1 MFKCVCL
8 GTRCV
13 TGWTDWD
20 FFGVFTVFIV
30 FFRCCHSN
38 MVTIT
43 SSKHEYAR
51 AVIISVLKLQLQLK
65 AEANLIKKNCLHYS
79 FHKISELMDSIK
91 TT

>member
-20 FFGVFTVFIV
+20 FFGVFTVFVV

-65 AEANLIKKNCLHYS
+65 AEANLIKK
-79 FHKISELMDSIK
+79 KIACITHFIK
-91 TT
+91 SVSSWIQ